1 LAGGNEGVNAISLS
15 GNWWI
20 NLGAVPDYVLHAM
33 AAPMDGGNPKE
44 DWLLDAINEEKER
57 RANIP

>member
-1 LAGGNEGVNAISLS
+1 MNAISLS

-20 NLGAVPDYVLHAM
+20 NLREVPDYVLHAM

-44 DWLLDAINEEKER
+44 DWLLDAINEERER
-57 RANIP
+57 RDNIP